1 MITERHYST
10 YFDALLTGDQRHCA
24 EIVSHLLAENIDI
37 KLLYSHLFQRSLY
50 EIGELWETNKIS
62 VATEH
67 LATSITESLLT
78 LVYPIIFSKP
88 HTEHTAIVSC
98 VANEY
103 HQIGGKM
110 VADLLELNGWHA
122 YFLGAN
128 TPVRDLVELV
138 DEKQPDFEALS
149 LSLYFNLPKLY
160 KTIEAIKSHHPGL
173 PLLIG
178 GQAFRWGGQELQNSY
193 EGVRLLTSLDELE
206 SFIGTY

>member
-1 MITERHYST
+1 MVTEKQYSA
-10 YFDALLTGDQRHCA
+10 YFDALLSGDQRRCA
-24 EIVSHLLAENIDI
+24 EIVSGLLDNDIDV
-37 KLLYSHLFQRSLY
+37 KLLYKNLFQRSLY
-50 EIGELWETNKIS
+50 EIGELWEMNKIS

-78 LVYPIIFSKP
+78 LVYPIIFAKP

-98 VANEY
+98 VANEF

-110 VADLLELNGWHA
+110 VADFLELNGWHA

-128 TPVRDLVELV
+128 TPVRDLVELIE
-138 DEKQPDFEALS
+138 EKKPNFAALS

-160 KTIEAIKSHHPGL
+160 KTIEAIRSHQPEL
-173 PLLIG
+173 PLLVG

-193 EGVRLLTSLDELE
+193 EGVKLLHSLDELE
-206 SFIGTY
+206 SFIKAY